1 MALTGASGSFDLSL
15 AHELYSELLA
25 PAEELIKDKSHLILV
40 PSGPLTGLPFQVLVT
55 DAPEAG
61 VEDHYA
67 EASWLIRRHA
77 VTTLPSV
84 ASLKALRREQTL
96 TPAPRAYLAFAD
108 PIFNPAAAND
118 NVKPVRV
125 ASRGVSDFFRGAAA
139 DGKAL
144 ADLPRLAGSA
154 VEVRAIAKA
163 FGGEATLHIG
173 PEASEGAVKEK
184 ALDQYRILHFATH
197 GLIAGE
203 VTGLAEAA
211 LALTAPKTP
220 SNEDA
225 GLLTASEVAAL
236 KLTADWVVLSACN
249 TAAGGRP
256 GAEALSGL
264 ARAFFYAGAK
274 SLLVSHWPV
283 LDDAA
288 VALTTGAFDA
298 LKTEPQIGK
307 AEALRR
313 SMLALID
320 GGEPRAAHPS
330 YWAPFV
336 VVGEGGAGG

>member
-1 MALTGASGSFDLSL
+1 MPRKSSDDPAAS
-15 AHELYSELLA
+15 
-25 PAEELIKDKSHLILV
+25 P
-40 PSGPLTGLPFQVLVT
+40 
-55 DAPEAG
+55 
-61 VEDHYA
+61 
-67 EASWLIRRHA
+67 

-84 ASLKALRREQTL
+84 ASLKALRREQTV

-108 PIFNPAAAND
+108 PIFNPAAND
-118 NVKPVRV
+118 NVKPTQV
-125 ASRGVSDFFRGAAA
+125 ASRGVSDFFRGASA

-154 VEVRAIAKA
+154 TEVRAIAQV
-163 FGGEATLHIG
+163 FGPQAALRIG
-173 PEASEGAVKEK
+173 PEASEGTVKQL
-184 ALDQYRILHFATH
+184 ALDQYRVLHFATH

-211 LALTAPKTP
+211 LALTAPETP
-220 SNEDA
+220 STDDD

-236 KLTADWVVLSACN
+236 KLNADWVVLSACN

-288 VALTTGAFDA
+288 VALTTAAFDA
-298 LKTEPQIGK
+298 LKTEPQISK
-307 AEALRR
+307 AEALRP

-336 VVGEGGAGG
+336 VVGEGGQSG